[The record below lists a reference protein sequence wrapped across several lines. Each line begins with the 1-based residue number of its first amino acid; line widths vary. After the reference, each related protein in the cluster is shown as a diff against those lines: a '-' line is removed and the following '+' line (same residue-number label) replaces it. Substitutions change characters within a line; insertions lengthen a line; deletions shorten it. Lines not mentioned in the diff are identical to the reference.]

1 MAKRKFFIRKTQS
14 DLVQEQ
20 TRLLLETMALTQQSK
35 QPVVSQIQY
44 DEVGGQILGITRPIY
59 EEEFDFEIEESAPYV
74 QQITSTGSAK
84 LPTVDTNKV
93 IFDGEGVEK
102 LKKIRRSNVGKL
114 DSED

>member
-20 TRLLLETMALTQQSK
+20 TRLLLETMNLTQKSK
-35 QPVVSQIQY
+35 PVVSQIQY
-44 DEVGGQILGITRPIY
+44 DALPEFVRPIY
-59 EEEFDFEIEESAPYV
+59 EEGFDFEIEESAPYV
-74 QQITSTGSAK
+74 QQITSTSTGSAK

-102 LKKIRRSNVGKL
+102 LKKIRRSNVDKL
-114 DSED
+114 D

>member
-20 TRLLLETMALTQQSK
+20 TRLLLETMALTQNK
-35 QPVVSQIQY
+35 QPASQIQIQY
-44 DEVGGQILGITRPIY
+44 GEQPAATSGFVRPIY
-59 EEEFDFEIEESAPYV
+59 EEEFDFEIEESAPYI
-74 QQITSTGSAK
+74 QQITSTSTGSAK

-102 LKKIRRSNVGKL
+102 LKKIRRSNVDKL
-114 DSED
+114 D

>member
-20 TRLLLETMALTQQSK
+20 TRLLLETMVLTQQSK
-35 QPVVSQIQY
+35 PVVSQIQY
-44 DEVGGQILGITRPIY
+44 DELPKFVRPIY
-59 EEEFDFEIEESAPYV
+59 EEEFDFEIEESTPYI

-102 LKKIRRSNVGKL
+102 LKKIRRSNVDKL

>member
-20 TRLLLETMALTQQSK
+20 TRLLLETMALTQNK
-35 QPVVSQIQY
+35 QPASQIQIQY
-44 DEVGGQILGITRPIY
+44 GEQPAATSGFVRPIY
-59 EEEFDFEIEESAPYV
+59 EEEFDFEIEESAPYI
-74 QQITSTGSAK
+74 QQITSTSTGMGSAK

-102 LKKIRRSNVGKL
+102 LKKARGNK
-114 DSED
+114 ENEA